1 MHFKNTRET
10 AQAIKHMHL
19 RKAIRYL
26 KDVIA
31 KKQIVPFR
39 RYSSGVGRKAQAKN
53 QKSAGSQGR
62 WPKKSAIVLLELLKN
77 AESNAEVKMLNT
89 DALVIDHIQV
99 NRAAKLRRRTYR
111 AHGRINPYMSSP
123 CHVEMILT
131 EKDEAV
137 PKAEEEVA
145 TKKKVSQK
153 KLKRQKLKAAM
164 SGGVD

>member
-1 MHFKNTRET
+1 MDCTFTHVLSLSLTFHTHTHT
-10 AQAIKHMHL
+10 A
-19 RKAIRYL
+19 
-26 KDVIA
+26 
-31 KKQIVPFR
+31 
-39 RYSSGVGRKAQAKN
+39 
-53 QKSAGSQGR
+53 
-62 WPKKSAIVLLELLKN
+62 
-77 AESNAEVKMLNT
+77 
-89 DALVIDHIQV
+89 
-99 NRAAKLRRRTYR
+99 
-111 AHGRINPYMSSP
+111 YMSSP